1 MRKDYEELKD
11 AYDILL
17 VMKRISELL
26 IKEQEKLGITQKQ
39 MAQKLDMPL
48 QTYKRLSSPKNIC
61 AINIINLGKIFKNS
75 SISYDDVF
83 NKIYK

>member
-48 QTYKRLSSPKNIC
+48 QTYKRLSSPKKH
-61 AINIINLGKIFKNS
+61 LRHK
-75 SISYDDVF
+75 Y
-83 NKIYK
+83 NKFR